1 MLGMF
6 NTVMLL
12 GSKGY
17 IGETFQKYFSKNNI
31 NFIPISREI
40 CDLLDKEK
48 LFNLIKQLKP
58 SLVINCAGYT
68 GYPNVDG
75 CELNKKECNDKNYE
89 IPKNIS
95 FICNDLNIKWI
106 HVSSGCIYNGDN
118 NGKGFTEED
127 EPNFSF
133 DSLPCSYYSGV
144 KAEAEKLLK
153 NDQNVYTCRLRI
165 PFNHIPY
172 RKNYITKLL
181 NYDKA
186 LNAVNSLSHTDE
198 FVEAC
203 FYLFQ
208 NNCSPGIYNLTNI
221 GSIKTEF
228 VAKLINKYISNKNFI
243 FFEDEK
249 EFYST
254 AAKTPRSNCVL
265 DNTKLLKTGYKI
277 RHIEEA
283 IEDSIKNY
291 ALKM

>member
-1 MLGMF
+1 ML
-6 NTVMLL
+6 NTIVLL

-75 CELNKKECNDKNYE
+75 CEINKQECLYKNYN

-95 FICNDLNIKWI
+95 IISNDLNIKWI

-133 DSLPCSYYSGV
+133 YSLPCSYYSGV
-144 KAEAEKLLK
+144 KAEAEKLLN
-153 NDQNVYTCRLRI
+153 NDKNVYICRLRI
-165 PFNHIPY
+165 PFNKFEH

-181 NYDKA
+181 TYNKI
-186 LNAVNSLSHTDE
+186 LNAINSLSHTDE
-198 FVEAC
+198 FVEGC
-203 FYLFQ
+203 YHLFESGS
-208 NNCSPGIYNLTNI
+208 NTGIYNITND
-221 GSIKTEF
+221 GSIETRF
-228 VAKLINKYISNKNFI
+228 VANLINKYISDKDFI
-243 FFEDEK
+243 FFENEK

-254 AAKTPRSNCVL
+254 TAKTPRSNCVL

-291 ALKM
+291 TLG